1 MNILRWVWDRVKPD
15 PVFWEDYADYAD
27 WLDEFLYGDER
38 Y

>member
-15 PVFWEDYADYAD
+15 PVFWEDYAD